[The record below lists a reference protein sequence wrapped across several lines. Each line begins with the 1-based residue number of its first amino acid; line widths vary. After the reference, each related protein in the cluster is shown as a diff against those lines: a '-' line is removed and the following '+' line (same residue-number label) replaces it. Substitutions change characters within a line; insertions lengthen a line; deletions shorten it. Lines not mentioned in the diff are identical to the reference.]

1 MPSVRQDASPSRP
14 GLSDAPTGELLELAL
29 RQAGDLVRAEA
40 SLATAELKGD
50 VLGAL
55 VATVNMVAAV
65 VLLALAVALGA
76 IAALLTLG
84 AGLPTTLFATA
95 GVLASFGFVATFLC
109 LRSLP
114 RTVLERSRER
124 VADEIRQIEDHAS

>member
-1 MPSVRQDASPSRP
+1 
-14 GLSDAPTGELLELAL
+14 
-29 RQAGDLVRAEA
+29 
-40 SLATAELKGD
+40 
-50 VLGAL
+50 
-55 VATVNMVAAV
+55 